1 MGRTVLKRFLCMM
14 GICVI
19 LALCACGRQEENN
32 VSQTETEIQSD
43 GTEANGNAGSPIVY
57 MTTDLSPQG
66 LQAIYEALGQ
76 SRPAILR

>member
-43 GTEANGNAGSPIVY
+43 GDGGKWECWESDCLYDNGLKPPGAAGN
-57 MTTDLSPQG
+57 L
-66 LQAIYEALGQ
+66 
-76 SRPAILR
+76 